1 MKETDAA
8 AVADA
13 LPILMLLLPSP
24 PTHANTDVSATD
36 VNTATSAG
44 TFDHALI
51 AHICEG
57 LHASARR
64 AA

>member
-1 MKETDAA
+1 METDAA
-8 AVADA
+8 AADA
-13 LPILMLLLPSP
+13 LPILMLLLPYP
-24 PTHANTDVSATD
+24 PMLILMLLMLTI
-36 VNTATSAG
+36 AG

>member
-24 PTHANTDVSATD
+24 PMLILMLLMLTI
-36 VNTATSAG
+36 AG
-44 TFDHALI
+44 TFAHALI
-51 AHICEG
+51 AHIWEG

-64 AA
+64 TA

>member
-24 PTHANTDVSATD
+24 PTLANTDATN
-36 VNTATSAG
+36 VNTAKVQ
-44 TFDHALI
+44 
-51 AHICEG
+51 AHLPMPEDAWEEI
-57 LHASARR
+57 
-64 AA
+64 

>member
-24 PTHANTDVSATD
+24 PM
-36 VNTATSAG
+36 
-44 TFDHALI
+44 LI
-51 AHICEG
+51 LMLLMLTLLQMQAHLTMHL
-57 LHASARR
+57 LHIYVKVYMHLPDAPLDI
-64 AA
+64 